1 MFASSF
7 DDAAARAACAR
18 LQTPDG
24 VCVAMATSFQQTSS
38 GTHHKKEDYIL
49 YNIRYKKYTT
59 EIKHN
64 SLEIEN
70 CDFSTQYSTSNCFLS
85 PSPSKTKPPTL
96 FSLKTPTAYKPPR
109 SRFMI
114 LRSLPV
120 GRMQSLAQG
129 CPRSSTD
136 LARRRTGPTRLIPQ
150 NMRGKGAPGSV
161 GSRLLPKKFSA
172 ACWSV
177 NKHSSRKVFR
187 SSKYSL
193 PVTLAVFYQQIRNLS
208 VAFATS

>member
-1 MFASSF
+1 MTF
-7 DDAAARAACAR
+7 
-18 LQTPDG
+18 
-24 VCVAMATSFQQTSS
+24 VVVAFISLAFQFR
-38 GTHHKKEDYIL
+38 KKG
-49 YNIRYKKYTT
+49 
-59 EIKHN
+59 KHN
-64 SLEIEN
+64 ALEIEN

-114 LRSLPV
+114 MRSLPV

-150 NMRGKGAPGSV
+150 NMRGKGAPSSV

-172 ACWSV
+172 ACLV
-177 NKHSSRKVFR
+177 GEQ
-187 SSKYSL
+187 
-193 PVTLAVFYQQIRNLS
+193 TQQQKS
-208 VAFATS
+208 F

>member
-1 MFASSF
+1 MFNSSRMKF
-7 DDAAARAACAR
+7 H
-18 LQTPDG
+18 L
-24 VCVAMATSFQQTSS
+24 SFFLEQHS
-38 GTHHKKEDYIL
+38 
-49 YNIRYKKYTT
+49 
-59 EIKHN
+59 

-70 CDFSTQYSTSNCFLS
+70 FDFSTQYSTSNCFLS
-85 PSPSKTKPPTL
+85 PWPPRIKPPTL

-150 NMRGKGAPGSV
+150 NMRGKGAPSSV
-161 GSRLLPKKFSA
+161 GSRLLPTNIIIGKQFSA
-172 ACWSV
+172 ACLV
-177 NKHSSRKVFR
+177 GEQ
-187 SSKYSL
+187 
-193 PVTLAVFYQQIRNLS
+193 TQQQKS
-208 VAFATS
+208 F